1 MITRILPIHTK
12 ILLFATL
19 LGLSFGATGND
30 RTIAQ
35 LEGVLVIHSYHKGFT
50 WTDNIDD
57 GIHEALVKL
66 DGFKNKELFTEYLD
80 AKRNNDSIYFQ
91 QLVQLWKIKYH
102 KVAIPVIITSDDI
115 AFQLVMRY
123 REEIFPESQIVF
135 CGINNIDDYS
145 SIIED
150 PMHSITGVVEDI
162 DLLGTLKLALL
173 LHSDTKHIYIINDNT
188 PTGKANYNAFQLI
201 KNRLPANVDY
211 NFLSNFK
218 MDAIDSILQKLPPQS
233 VVFLL
238 SYNQDSNGKYFS
250 YEESGKIICNSTSLP
265 VYVVWDFYLGTGVVG
280 GLLVSGKAQGSK
292 AAHMA
297 NEILLGTPAV
307 GIPVVTKSP
316 NRFMFDFKALKRFQI
331 NEKLLPED
339 SEISGKPQR
348 TLEKYIIEIIL
359 VLITIILLIIAVL
372 TLLYYNRK
380 KTLAERSLVK
390 STNKL
395 LTILETA
402 KEGFFEMDGKQ
413 VVTYVNPELC
423 AMLETRKS
431 LLENHS
437 FHDIF
442 RSNKYSPPESEFMK
456 CYAGTAVSFEYKV
469 GSKNGIYKDLVI
481 NLSPLFNEEKNN
493 VEGLFGLV
501 SDITYLKTKELEILK
516 AKEQAEKSDKLKS
529 AFLANMSHE
538 IRTPMNAI
546 LGFTELL
553 AEKDISEADRIF
565 YVDIIQRSGQNLL
578 TLINDILDLS
588 KIEAGEIDI
597 IIKPVNIN
605 SLLKN
610 VYHTLRDYGKMIQKN
625 HIYLSYQ
632 ELPENLVIE
641 TDDFRL
647 TQILLNLLNNAFKF
661 TEAGFIK
668 FGCKQVSADELEFFV
683 SDTGIGMPKEMQLS
697 IFERFHKIESL
708 KNQVYR
714 GAGLGLA
721 ISKNL
726 AELLGGSIFCN
737 SDEGKGTIFY
747 FSIKGKLSKPAE
759 R

>member
-1 MITRILPIHTK
+1 MITRLLLKRTK
-12 ILLFATL
+12 IWFTAILIALNFG
-19 LGLSFGATGND
+19 GLCND
-30 RTIAQ
+30 RTITQ

-57 GIHEALVKL
+57 GILNAIPELE
-66 DGFKNKELFTEYLD
+66 GFKNKELFTEYLD

-91 QLVQLWKIKYH
+91 QLVELWKVKYNQV
-102 KVAIPVIITSDDI
+102 KIPVIITSDDI
-115 AFQLVMRY
+115 AFQFVIKY
-123 REEIFPESQIVF
+123 KKEIFPKSQLVF
-135 CGINNIDDYS
+135 CGINNLGDYD
-145 SIIED
+145 SIIEE
-150 PMHSITGVVEDI
+150 PSHSITGVVEGI
-162 DLLGTLKLALL
+162 DLLGTLNLAMH
-173 LHSDTKHIYIINDNT
+173 LHAETKHIFIINDQT
-188 PTGKANYNAFQLI
+188 PTGKANHNAFQLI
-201 KNRLPANVDY
+201 KNRLPANIDY
-211 NFLSNFK
+211 TFLSNFK
-218 MDAIDSILQKLPPQS
+218 MDAVDSILRNLPPQS
-233 VVFLL
+233 LILLL

-280 GLLVSGKAQGSK
+280 GLLVSGKAQGNK
-292 AAHMA
+292 AAFLA

-307 GIPVVTKSP
+307 AIPVVTKSP
-316 NRFMFDFKALKRFQI
+316 NRFMFDYAVL
-331 NEKLLPED
+331 EKLHLNKKLIPD
-339 SEISGKPQR
+339 DAEIIGKPQR
-348 TLEKYIIEIIL
+348 ILEKYKTEIIL
-359 VLITIILLIIAVL
+359 ILITFSLLILAVF

-380 KTLAERSLVK
+380 KTLAERSMVK

-402 KEGFFEMDGKQ
+402 QEGFFEMNCQ
-413 VVTYVNPELC
+413 HTVTYVNPELC
-423 AMLETRKS
+423 NILGTHKK

-437 FHDIF
+437 FYDIL
-442 RSNKYSPPESEFMK
+442 RTNNYSPPESEFKK
-456 CYAGTAVSFEYKV
+456 CFAGEAISFEYKV
-469 GSKNGIYKDLVI
+469 ATKNGICKDLVI
-481 NLSPLFNEEKNN
+481 NLSPLFNEEKSK

-501 SDITYLKTKELEILK
+501 SDITYLKTKELEIIQ

-553 AEKDISEADRIF
+553 AEKEISEADRLF
-565 YVDIIQRSGQNLL
+565 YVEIIQKSGQTLL

-597 IIKPVNIN
+597 IIKPVHIN

-610 VYHTLRDYGKMIQKN
+610 VYHTLMDYGKMIQKN
-625 HIYLSYQ
+625 HIHLSYQ
-632 ELPENLVIE
+632 ELPEDLVIQ
-641 TDDFRL
+641 TDEFRL

-668 FGCKQVSADELEFFV
+668 FGCKKPSSDELEFFV

-726 AELLGGSIFCN
+726 VELLGGSIFC
-737 SDEGKGTIFY
+737 SSSEGKGTIFY
-747 FSIKGKLSKPAE
+747 FSIKGKLSKNE

>member
-1 MITRILPIHTK
+1 MIALNFVGIC
-12 ILLFATL
+12 
-19 LGLSFGATGND
+19 ND

-35 LEGVLVIHSYHKGFT
+35 LECVLVVHSYHKGFT
-50 WTDNIDD
+50 WTDNIDE

-66 DGFKNKELFTEYLD
+66 DGFTNKELFTEYLD

-91 QLVQLWKIKYH
+91 QLVELWKVKYNQV
-102 KVAIPVIITSDDI
+102 KIPVIITSDDI
-115 AFQLVMRY
+115 AFQFVMKY
-123 REEIFPESQIVF
+123 RKKIFPESQIVF
-135 CGINNIDDYS
+135 CGINNLGDYAT
-145 SIIED
+145 IIED
-150 PMHSITGVVEDI
+150 PSHSITGVVEDI
-162 DLLGTLKLALL
+162 DLLGTLKQALN
-173 LHSDTKHIYIINDNT
+173 LHSDTKHIYIINDQT

-201 KNRLPANVDY
+201 KNRLPANVAY
-211 NFLSNFK
+211 TFLSNFN
-218 MDAIDSILQKLPPQS
+218 MDAVDSILHKLPPQS
-233 VVFLL
+233 IVFLL
-238 SYNQDSNGKYFS
+238 SYNQDSKGKYFS
-250 YEESGKIICNSTSLP
+250 YEESGRIICNSTSLP

-280 GLLVSGKAQGSK
+280 GLLVSGKAQGNK
-292 AAHMA
+292 AAFLA

-307 GIPVVTKSP
+307 AIPVVIKSP
-316 NRFMFDFKALKRFQI
+316 NRFMFDYAALIKYQL
-331 NEKLLPED
+331 NKKLIPEGA
-339 SEISGKPQR
+339 EIIGKPQR
-348 TLEKYIIEIIL
+348 ALEKYTTEIIL
-359 VLITIILLIIAVL
+359 VLITFTLLILAVL

-402 KEGFFEMDGKQ
+402 QEGFFEMDHQ
-413 VVTYVNPELC
+413 HLVTYVNPELC
-423 AMLETRKS
+423 SILGTHKDM
-431 LLENHS
+431 LENHS
-437 FHDIF
+437 FYDIL
-442 RSNKYSPPESEFMK
+442 RSNNYSPPESEFKK
-456 CYAGTAVSFEYKV
+456 CYAGEAVSFEYKV
-469 GSKNGIYKDLVI
+469 ASKNGVYKDLVI
-481 NLSPLFNEEKNN
+481 NLSPLFNEEKSK

-501 SDITYLKTKELEILK
+501 SDITYLKTKELEILQ

-553 AEKDISEADRIF
+553 AEKEICEDDRLF
-565 YVDIIQRSGQNLL
+565 YVDIIQKSGQNLL

-597 IIKPVNIN
+597 IFNPVNIN

-610 VYHTLRDYGKMIQKN
+610 IYHTLMDYGKMIQKN
-625 HIYLSYQ
+625 HIHLSYQ
-632 ELPENLVIE
+632 DLPEDLVIE

-668 FGCKQVSADELEFFV
+668 FGCKRVSADELEFFV

-697 IFERFHKIESL
+697 IFERFQKIESL

-726 AELLGGSIFCN
+726 TELLGGSIFCN
-737 SDEGKGTIFY
+737 SEEGKGTIFY
-747 FSIKGKLSKPAE
+747 FSIKGKISKTE

>member
-1 MITRILPIHTK
+1 MITRVLLIRTK
-12 ILLFATL
+12 ILLAALLITL
-19 LGLSFGATGND
+19 NFGARCND
-30 RTIAQ
+30 RTITQ
-35 LEGVLVIHSYHKGFT
+35 LEGVLVVHSYHKGFT
-50 WTDNIDD
+50 WTDNVDE
-57 GIHEALVKL
+57 GIHEALAKL
-66 DGFKNKELFTEYLD
+66 DGFTNKELFTEFLD

-91 QLVQLWKIKYH
+91 QLVKLWNVKYNQV
-102 KVAIPVIITSDDI
+102 KIPVIITSDDI
-115 AFQLVMRY
+115 AFQFVMKY
-123 REEIFPESQIVF
+123 RKEIFPESQIVF
-135 CGINNIDDYS
+135 CGINNLGDYAAL
-145 SIIED
+145 IED
-150 PMHSITGVVEDI
+150 PSHSITGVVEGI
-162 DLLGTLKLALL
+162 DLLGTLKLALK
-173 LHSDTKHIYIINDNT
+173 LHPDTKHIYIINDQT

-201 KNRLPANVDY
+201 KNRLPSNVAY
-211 NFLSNFK
+211 TFLSNFK
-218 MDAIDSILQKLPPQS
+218 MDAVDSILYKLPPQS
-233 VVFLL
+233 LIFLL
-238 SYNQDSNGKYFS
+238 SYNQDSKGKYFS

-265 VYVVWDFYLGTGVVG
+265 VYVVWDFYLGTGAVG
-280 GLLVSGKAQGSK
+280 GLLVSGKAQGNK
-292 AAHMA
+292 AAFLA

-307 GIPVVTKSP
+307 AIPVVTKSP
-316 NRFMFDFKALKRFQI
+316 NRFMFDYAALKKFEL
-331 NEKLLPED
+331 NKKLIPED
-339 SEISGKPQR
+339 AEIIGKPQR
-348 TLEKYIIEIIL
+348 AMEKYKTEIIL
-359 VLITIILLIIAVL
+359 VLITFTLLIIAVL

-402 KEGFFEMDGKQ
+402 QEGFFEMDCQ
-413 VVTYVNPELC
+413 HLVTYVNPELC
-423 AMLETRKS
+423 SILGTHKD
-431 LLENHS
+431 LLENHT
-437 FHDIF
+437 FYDIL
-442 RSNKYSPPESEFMK
+442 RANNYSPPESEFKK
-456 CYAGTAVSFEYKV
+456 CFAGEAVSFEYKV
-469 GSKNGIYKDLVI
+469 ASKNGVYKDLVI
-481 NLSPLFNEEKNN
+481 NLSPLFNEGKSK

-501 SDITYLKTKELEILK
+501 SDITYLKTKELEILQ

-553 AEKDISEADRIF
+553 AEKEISEDDRIF
-565 YVDIIQRSGQNLL
+565 YVDIIQKSGQSLL

-597 IIKPVNIN
+597 IFKPVNVN

-610 VYHTLRDYGKMIQKN
+610 VYHTLMDYGKMIQKN
-625 HIYLSYQ
+625 HIHLSYQ
-632 ELPENLVIE
+632 DLPEDLVIE

-668 FGCKQVSADELEFFV
+668 FGCKQVAADELEFFV

-737 SDEGKGTIFY
+737 SEEGKGTIFY
-747 FSIKGKLSKPAE
+747 FSIKGKISKTE

>member
-1 MITRILPIHTK
+1 MITRVFLKRTK
-12 ILLFATL
+12 IWVAAILIAMD
-19 LGLSFGATGND
+19 FGGICND
-30 RTIAQ
+30 RTIAH
-35 LEGVLVIHSYHKGFT
+35 LNGVLVIHSYHKGFT

-57 GIHEALVKL
+57 GIHEAMAVL
-66 DGFKNKELFTEYLD
+66 DGFKQKELFTEYLD
-80 AKRNNDSIYFQ
+80 AKRNNDSIYFK
-91 QLVQLWKIKYH
+91 QLVELWKVKYNQV
-102 KVAIPVIITSDDI
+102 KIPVIITSDDI
-115 AFQLVMRY
+115 AFQFVMKY
-123 REEIFPESQIVF
+123 RKEIFPKSQIVF
-135 CGINNIDDYS
+135 CGINNLGDYAAFIGDS
-145 SIIED
+145 S
-150 PMHSITGVVEDI
+150 HSITGVVEGI
-162 DLLGTLKLALL
+162 DLLGTIKLALH
-173 LHSDTKHIYIINDNT
+173 LHSETKHVYIINDQT
-188 PTGKANYNAFQLI
+188 PTGKANHNAFQLI

-211 NFLSNFK
+211 TFLSNFE
-218 MDAIDSILQKLPPQS
+218 MDAVDSILQKLPSQS
-233 VVFLL
+233 LVLLL
-238 SYNQDSNGKYFS
+238 SYNQDSKGKYFS

-280 GLLVSGKAQGSK
+280 GLLVSGKAQGNK
-292 AAHMA
+292 AALLA

-307 GIPVVTKSP
+307 AIPIITKSP
-316 NRFMFDFKALKRFQI
+316 NRFMFDYAVLKKFQI
-331 NEKLLPED
+331 NKKLIPEGA
-339 SEISGKPQR
+339 EIIGKPQR
-348 TLEKYIIEIIL
+348 TLEKYKTEIIII
-359 VLITIILLIIAVL
+359 LITFTLLIFAVF

-380 KTLAERSLVK
+380 KTLAERSLIK

-395 LTILETA
+395 LSILETA
-402 KEGFFEMDGKQ
+402 QEGFFEMNYQ
-413 VVTYVNPELC
+413 QQVTYVNPELC
-423 AMLETRKS
+423 NMLGTDKN
-431 LLENHS
+431 LLENHT
-437 FHDIF
+437 FYDIL
-442 RSNKYSPPESEFMK
+442 RSNNYSPPESEFKK
-456 CYAGTAVSFEYKV
+456 CFAGEAVSFEYKV
-469 GSKNGIYKDLVI
+469 ASKNGIYKDLVI
-481 NLSPLFNEEKNN
+481 NLSPLFNEEKSK

-501 SDITYLKTKELEILK
+501 SDITYLKTKELEILQ

-553 AEKDISEADRIF
+553 AEKEISEDDRLF
-565 YVDIIQRSGQNLL
+565 YVDIIQKSGQSLL

-597 IIKPVNIN
+597 IIKPLNIN

-610 VYHTLRDYGKMIQKN
+610 VYHTLMDYGKMVQKN
-625 HIYLSYQ
+625 HIHLSYQ
-632 ELPENLVIE
+632 ELPEDLVIE

-668 FGCKQVSADELEFFV
+668 FGCKQVSGDELEFFV

-726 AELLGGSIFCN
+726 AELLGGSIFCD
-737 SDEGKGTIFY
+737 SAEGKGTVFY
-747 FSIKGKLSKPAE
+747 FSIKGKLSKNKN
-759 R
+759 